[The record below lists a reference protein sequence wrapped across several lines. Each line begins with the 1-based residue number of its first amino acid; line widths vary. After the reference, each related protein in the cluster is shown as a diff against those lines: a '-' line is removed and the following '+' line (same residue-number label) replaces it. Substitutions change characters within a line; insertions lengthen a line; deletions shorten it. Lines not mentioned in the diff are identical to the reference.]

1 MAKAKRE
8 KFAPYD
14 SADYLR
20 TEKDIAAYLRACME
34 EAGDDPAFI
43 VQALGTVARA
53 KGMSGLAK
61 KNGAHTRGPLQGAQ
75 QGRQPELRH
84 RVPGHP
90 GHGPEDGVGALT
102 SSA

>member
-8 KFAPYD
+8 KFSPYD

-20 TEKDIAAYLRACME
+20 TERDVAAYLKACIE

-53 KGMSGLAK
+53 KGMSSLARKTGITREGLYKALSK
-61 KNGAHTRGPLQGAQ
+61 GGNPSFSTVFRVVQAMGLKI
-75 QGRQPELRH
+75 ELAR
-84 RVPGHP
+84 
-90 GHGPEDGVGALT
+90 
-102 SSA
+102 

>member
-8 KFAPYD
+8 KFAAYD

-20 TEKDIAAYLRACME
+20 TERDIAAYLRACME
-34 EAGDDPAFI
+34 EAGDDPTFI

-61 KNGAHTRGPLQGAQ
+61 KTGLTREGLYKALSKGGNPSFGTVFRVIQAMGLKM
-75 QGRQPELRH
+75 ELAR
-84 RVPGHP
+84 
-90 GHGPEDGVGALT
+90 
-102 SSA
+102 